1 MALAKELGRHYA
13 SWVTLNQASFV
24 TAFYVETISW
34 SCGDRSWRISL
45 LRGGFRGKEP
55 LFVFVLF
62 CLDVVYVGCCGVIV
76 DGWMYVVVTEVLLV
90 VAVSRCSSWFP
101 TKARFDTPFCVGF
114 FPLGLIHTLLA
125 RLLFFLLLWIFFSC
139 LFSCWFDLF
148 LGSLGVVVSVCGG
161 ARKKEMR

>member
-55 LFVFVLF
+55 LFVFVLCF
-62 CLDVVYVGCCGVIV
+62 VVCCLRWVR
-76 DGWMYVVVTEVLLV
+76 W
-90 VAVSRCSSWFP
+90 
-101 TKARFDTPFCVGF
+101 
-114 FPLGLIHTLLA
+114 
-125 RLLFFLLLWIFFSC
+125 
-139 LFSCWFDLF
+139 
-148 LGSLGVVVSVCGG
+148 
-161 ARKKEMR
+161 

>member
-55 LFVFVLF
+55 LLFLF
-62 CLDVVYVGCCGVIV
+62 CDLLSVVYVGWG
-76 DGWMYVVVTEVLLV
+76 
-90 VAVSRCSSWFP
+90 
-101 TKARFDTPFCVGF
+101 
-114 FPLGLIHTLLA
+114 
-125 RLLFFLLLWIFFSC
+125 
-139 LFSCWFDLF
+139 
-148 LGSLGVVVSVCGG
+148 GS
-161 ARKKEMR
+161 